1 MATIF
6 SKLLLWL
13 KDAAKSFVLIL
24 GVISAIYWYN
34 IESPKKG
41 GSGAKEAQERILS
54 EKTSFCDDKKNEL
67 AELYRAHPV
76 ATRVYLWSQPYRTG
90 SALKKAVD
98 VCEVD
103 IAKIKEKL
111 DGFEAARTASFFS
124 KIASFFSKYLE
135 PNIPYALLA
144 LFFMYVVLPAF
155 KVFSYYVLAPLASRR
170 PPLVIVAGASG
181 GESSVFASAQGTQI
195 GAVSQSVVL
204 TPNQELLVH
213 SDYLQTTPLHA
224 KKSTKWLLNNKIPM
238 SSISSGMYI
247 LTRLEC
253 STPDPIVV
261 SSTKD
266 HLSEVGIV
274 ELPEGAAFVCQPRSL
289 VGVIYERGHPIRI
302 SKHWRLWSL
311 QSWLTFQLRFMV
323 FHGPGR
329 LLIKGSRGIR
339 METASAARL
348 LNQNATLGFSANLQ
362 YANTRCET
370 FVSYWA
376 GKDELFHDLFAGS
389 PGVYVYEEVAAPKR
403 GGVASFAERIVNAV
417 LNAFG
422 I

>member
-1 MATIF
+1 MTTIF

-13 KDAAKSFVLIL
+13 RDAAVAFVLIL
-24 GVISAIYWYN
+24 VVISAVYWYN
-34 IESPKKG
+34 IESPKTG
-41 GSGAKEAQERILS
+41 GSGEKEAQERELS
-54 EKTSFCDDKKNEL
+54 KTTSFCDDKKGEL
-67 AELYRAHPV
+67 EKLRRAHPV
-76 ATRVYLWSQPYRTG
+76 AVRIPGTEPYRNEIR
-90 SALKKAVD
+90 LKAEVVACD
-98 VCEVD
+98 VD
-103 IAKIKEKL
+103 IAKIKKKL
-111 DGFEAARTASFFS
+111 DDFEKARATSFYA
-124 KIASFFSKYLE
+124 IYVE
-135 PNIPYALLA
+135 PNIQNALLA
-144 LFFMYVVLPAF
+144 LFFMIVVPPAF

-170 PPLVIVAGASG
+170 PPLVIVSDANGR
-181 GESSVFASAQGTQI
+181 ESSAITSEQATQI

-213 SDYLQTTPLHA
+213 SDYLQTAPLHA
-224 KKSTKWLLNNKIPM
+224 KKSAKWLLNNKIPM
-238 SSISSGMYI
+238 SSISSGMYM
-247 LTRLEC
+247 LTRMEC

-261 SSTKD
+261 SSKED

-302 SKHWRLWSL
+302 SKHWHLWSL

-376 GKDELFHDLFAGS
+376 GKDDLFHDLFEGS
-389 PGVYVYEEVAAPKR
+389 PGVYVYEEVATPKR
-403 GGVASFAERIVNAV
+403 SGIASLAERIVNAV

>member
-1 MATIF
+1 MTTIF

-13 KDAAKSFVLIL
+13 KDAAVSFVLIL

-34 IESPKKG
+34 IESPKTG
-41 GSGAKEAQERILS
+41 GSGAKEAQERMLS
-54 EKTSFCDDKKNEL
+54 EKTSFCDAKKGEL
-67 AELYRAHPV
+67 AELRRAHPV
-76 ATRVYLWSQPYRTG
+76 AMRNPLTKPYRDRVL
-90 SALKKAVD
+90 LKTEVD

-103 IAKIKEKL
+103 MAKIKEKL
-111 DGFEAARTASFFS
+111 DGFEAARAASFYS
-124 KIASFFSKYLE
+124 NYVE
-135 PNIPYALLA
+135 PNIQNALLA
-144 LFFMYVVLPAF
+144 LFFMFVVPPAF

-170 PPLVIVAGASG
+170 PPLVIVSDANGR
-181 GESSVFASAQGTQI
+181 ESSAMTSEQATQI

-238 SSISSGMYI
+238 SSISSGMYM

-389 PGVYVYEEVAAPKR
+389 PGVYVYEEVAAPKP
-403 GGVASFAERIVNAV
+403 GGIASFAERIVNAV